1 MTILDRNSGTFT
13 STTGITVSRSTGAYG
28 TGTVIVLV
36 LFGNTTFPS
45 LAASGWSPRHS
56 SVVNLGL
63 YAADRVG
70 AGESS
75 FNVTAGVAGSGEW
88 HCWELSASSNYLTG
102 NAAQSTVGGTTVTT
116 GTLTPT
122 AGDRHLLAVCG
133 GTAAASAV
141 RSVTA
146 VSNSFANLVSSQA
159 AAQDWPFSGRADR
172 DVTADGVTGYNT
184 VATFS
189 GASNNVEGS
198 IILNYIN
205 AAGGDLIAPTVP
217 ANLATTAIGS
227 TTADLAWDAS
237 ADAVGVTGYELVLVG
252 P

>member
-1 MTILDRNSGTFT
+1 MAILDRNSGVFT
-13 STTGITVSRSTGAYG
+13 STTAVTVSRSTGSYG
-28 TGTVIVLV
+28 TGTVIVLA

-45 LAASGWSPRHS
+45 LVASGWTARHN

-63 YAADRVG
+63 YAVDRAG

-75 FNVTAGVAGSGEW
+75 FNVTAGATGSGEW
-88 HCWELSASSNYLTG
+88 HCWELSASSTYLSG

-122 AGDRHLLAVCG
+122 AGDRHLLAVGG
-133 GTAAASAV
+133 GTAATTA
-141 RSVTA
+141 RSVTG
-146 VSNSFANLVSSQA
+146 VSDSFVNLVSSQA
-159 AAQDWPFSGRADR
+159 TAQDWPFSGRADR
-172 DVTADGVTGYNT
+172 DVTADGVTGYST

-198 IILNYIN
+198 IILNYVN
-205 AAGGDLIAPTVP
+205 AAGGDVTAPTVP
-217 ANLATTAIGS
+217 ASLATTAIGS
-227 TTADLAWDAS
+227 TTADFSWSAS
-237 ADAVGVTGYELVLVG
+237 TDAVGVTGYELIVVG